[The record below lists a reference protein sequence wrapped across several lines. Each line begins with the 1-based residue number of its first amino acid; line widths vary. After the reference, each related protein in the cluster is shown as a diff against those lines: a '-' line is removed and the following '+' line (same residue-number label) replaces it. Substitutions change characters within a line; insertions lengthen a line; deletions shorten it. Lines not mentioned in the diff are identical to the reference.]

1 MAPLLIVEGAELVG
15 KSYAIS
21 QIYARLEGAFHESPH
36 RLDGCHWFNCDIG
49 LFGGPYGRLSIEHY
63 LAMAEAITDRPIIFE
78 KFHLSDIV
86 YHLLYEKRKIRY
98 TDIEERLLARG
109 ARLIHCMTNPDPELF
124 RARLEDRVR
133 LYPHYRRIAKEPSFY
148 VQQLEIY
155 RDIIAESKLPRLAV
169 DTSKLPNTAIA
180 DEIYEWIQHA

>member
-1 MAPLLIVEGAELVG
+1 
-15 KSYAIS
+15 
-21 QIYARLEGAFHESPH
+21 
-36 RLDGCHWFNCDIG
+36 
-49 LFGGPYGRLSIEHY
+49 
-63 LAMAEAITDRPIIFE
+63 
-78 KFHLSDIV
+78 
-86 YHLLYEKRKIRY
+86 
-98 TDIEERLLARG
+98 
-109 ARLIHCMTNPDPELF
+109 MTNPDPELF